1 MKILSLVVCIWA
13 SLLSA
18 CAWFDFGT
26 APTESV
32 NLRIADTEHAVE
44 QFLVGR
50 DLEMI
55 EGAWEHDG
63 SAFEVVIARNSFDVA
78 AGYDYVGIITRTD
91 NPMWRQGEVKLLLN
105 NAGEPDVF
113 EGIWMTN
120 NKSKRNMTFVI
131 ENRNL
136 IQASF
141 RSNDGNAYFV
151 RIRRINPR
159 LASVR

>member
-1 MKILSLVVCIWA
+1 MKFLSLVVCICA

-18 CAWFDFGT
+18 CAWLEFGT
-26 APTESV
+26 PPTESV
-32 NLRIADTEHAVE
+32 DSRVTDTEQAVE
-44 QFLVGR
+44 EFLLGR
-50 DLEMI
+50 DLEVI

-78 AGYDYVGIITRTD
+78 AGYEYVGIITRTD
-91 NPMWRQGEVKLLLN
+91 NPMWRQGEIKLLLN
-105 NAGEPDVF
+105 NAGAPDVF

-120 NKSKRNMTFVI
+120 NKSRRNMKFVI

-159 LASVR
+159 LAAVR

>member
-1 MKILSLVVCIWA
+1 MKIRSSVVCICA
-13 SLLSA
+13 SFLSA
-18 CAWFDFGT
+18 CAWFDLST
-26 APTESV
+26 PPTESV
-32 NLRIADTEHAVE
+32 DSRVTDTEQAVDE
-44 QFLVGR
+44 FLLGR
-50 DLEMI
+50 DLDMI

-63 SAFEVVIARNSFDVA
+63 SSFEVVITRNSFNVA

-91 NPMWRQGEVKLLLN
+91 HPMWREGEIKLFLN
-105 NAGEPDVF
+105 NSGQPDVF

-120 NKSKRNMTFVI
+120 NKSKRNMKFVI

-159 LASVR
+159 LAAVR